1 MLNANGNVNAKT
13 PKPETVKVTEPEPEP
28 EPEPETAAS
37 IRGAVNLRKRRLP
50 SPTGDVIGRRCMAH
64 CFRDPWQV
72 SHSGA
77 DRTSP

>member
-28 EPEPETAAS
+28 KPETAAS
-37 IRGAVNLRKRRLP
+37 IRGAVNLRKRRLL

-64 CFRDPWQV
+64 CFRDPWQD